1 MDLSILEAA
10 AAEVANM
17 EEEGLSRVSS
27 LVRKQMTLEQRVA
40 DIEEELVRVKNDL
53 RLVQEEELPSALAEH
68 GLKSLQ
74 MEDGS
79 VVNVD
84 PFYSAS
90 IPKDR
95 TVEALGWL
103 RDNGFGDL
111 VKNTVSASFGR
122 GLDDKAQALL
132 EDLERRG
139 MDVSQKQWV
148 EPMTLKAFAK
158 EQIEKGS
165 ALPSDLFGVY
175 VGQKARVRKG
185 KK

>member
-1 MDLSILEAA
+1 MDLSMLEAA
-10 AAEVANM
+10 AAEVAKI

-27 LVRKQMTLEQRVA
+27 LVKKQMTLEKRVA
-40 DIEEELVRVKNDL
+40 DIEEELSRTKEDL
-53 RLVQEEELPSALAEH
+53 RRVQEEELPSALAEH

-79 VVNVD
+79 VVTVD
-84 PFYSAS
+84 PFYGAS

-95 TVEALGWL
+95 TVEAFHWL
-103 RDNGFGDL
+103 RDNGFGDI

-122 GLDDKAQALL
+122 GRDDEAQALL
-132 EDLERRG
+132 NSLEQQG